1 MSAPNEF
8 TPLEM
13 LLLGALV
20 PLLIGTLYAS
30 VARYVKRRVTI
41 KSPEAQILETV
52 NKKMDEMIRNQ
63 AAMAQTLH
71 KTDCVIGSIVPA
83 LKITVKKVRYDLGRL
98 DDGEEINGDLEEAW
112 DEIRRAEAVH
122 RDMRSVNT
130 GGCV

>member
-1 MSAPNEF
+1 MSPREF
-8 TPLEM
+8 TPLEL

-20 PLLIGTLYAS
+20 PLVVGSLYATVS
-30 VARYVKRRVTI
+30 RYVKRRVTI

-52 NKKMDEMIRNQ
+52 NAKMDEMIKNQ
-63 AAMAQTLH
+63 AAMASTLH

-112 DEIRRAEAVH
+112 DEIKRAEDLH
-122 RDMRSVNT
+122 RGMRVVST
-130 GGCV
+130 GC